1 MVVTKVAKKPL
12 PIVIE
17 AVGTV
22 QAIAS
27 IQIKARIDSQIMK
40 VNVEEGA
47 LVKEGDLLF
56 ELDNRTLKAQLGM
69 IEAQIRKDQA
79 QIQQA
84 KRDTERADGL
94 LTKGA
99 GTVVNRDA
107 SFTNLKSLE
116 AQLEADEASKQN
128 VLTQLSYTEIRAPVS
143 GRIGSINFKV
153 GAIVR
158 QSDNSTTAVLA
169 TGAPM
174 TPTLAARAALRGMS
188 SLLRSQRP
196 HRPRWTR

>member
-1 MVVTKVAKKPL
+1 MRLVRWAVPAAVAVVVCGAAWQYRGHVAAKLGFGVPAVAAEKASSPAASAQPQGRRGRANPGGPIPVVVTTVTPKSM
-12 PIVIE
+12 PIIVE

-27 IQIKARIDSQIMK
+27 IQLKSRIDSQIMK

-79 QIQQA
+79 QIVQA

-99 GTVVNRDA
+99 GTVVQRDTN
-107 SFTNLKSLE
+107 STNLKSLE
-116 AQLEADEASKQN
+116 AQLESDDASRQN
-128 VLTQLSYTEIRAPVS
+128 VLTQL
-143 GRIGSINFKV
+143 
-153 GAIVR
+153 
-158 QSDNSTTAVLA
+158 
-169 TGAPM
+169 
-174 TPTLAARAALRGMS
+174 
-188 SLLRSQRP
+188 
-196 HRPRWTR
+196 